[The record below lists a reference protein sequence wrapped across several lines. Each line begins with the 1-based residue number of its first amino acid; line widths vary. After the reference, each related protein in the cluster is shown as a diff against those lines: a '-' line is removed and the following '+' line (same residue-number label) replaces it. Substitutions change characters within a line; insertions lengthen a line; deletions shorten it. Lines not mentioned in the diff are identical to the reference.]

1 MKVALAQINPEAG
14 NVEGNL
20 ALHLDTIRRAI
31 QEGARLIVFPE
42 LSLTGDAVDEGDV
55 GLDAQSGA
63 LAELAEV
70 SREIDIVVGLVERV
84 ERDPSNP
91 AQRYNTAFYFSGGLL
106 LHRHRKLFLVDYSV
120 FKEGR
125 HLLPGDSLETFDA
138 QAGRVCVLVCNDVWH
153 PASPYIAAL
162 DGAEM
167 LIVPTNSMRDTLAD
181 ALDIPTTWEHMNRA
195 YSGMLGF
202 YTLFV
207 NRVGT
212 LSDGGTEYRYWGG
225 SEIIGPDGQVVV
237 KAPYDDEAL
246 VYGEVDPAR
255 VAAQRQAAPIIRDAQ
270 LAVFRRELDRLAAE
284 LASTEL
290 RRERAS

>member
-1 MKVALAQINPEAG
+1 VKVALAQIDPEAG
-14 NVEGNL
+14 NLEGNL

-31 QEGARLIVFPE
+31 EEGARLIVFPE
-42 LSLTGDAVDEGDV
+42 LSLTGDAVDERDV
-55 GLDAQSGA
+55 DLEARSEA
-63 LAELAEV
+63 LAQLAEG
-70 SREIDIVVGLVERV
+70 SREIDVVVGLI

-91 AQRYNTAFYFSGGLL
+91 AQRYNAAFYFSGGQL

-138 QAGRVCVLVCNDVWH
+138 GAGRVCVLICNDVWH

-167 LIVPTNSMRDTLAD
+167 LIVPTNSMRGALAD
-181 ALDIPTTWEHMNRA
+181 ALDIPATWEHMNRA

-212 LSDGGTEYRYWGG
+212 LSEGKTVYRYWGG

-270 LAVFRRELDRLAAE
+270 LSVFRRELDRLAAALTSAE
-284 LASTEL
+284 H